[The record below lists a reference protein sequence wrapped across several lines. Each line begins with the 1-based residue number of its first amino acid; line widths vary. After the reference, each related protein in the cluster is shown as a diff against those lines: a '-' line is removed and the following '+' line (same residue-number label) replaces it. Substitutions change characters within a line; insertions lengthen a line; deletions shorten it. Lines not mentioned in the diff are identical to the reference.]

1 MKKAY
6 VKPMIS
12 FEEMQLDM
20 PVASGCDKAHIS
32 DVKDLMT
39 QGWFN
44 AQYTCK
50 ADQYI
55 ETDEQENWFWDDN
68 KLCYYSAVNQAF
80 TS

>member
-1 MKKAY
+1 MKREY

-12 FEEMQLDM
+12 FEELRLDM
-20 PVASGCDKAHIS
+20 PVASGCAKEYVA
-32 DVKDLMT
+32 DVKDLLA

-44 AQYTCK
+44 AEYDCNK
-50 ADQYI
+50 DQYI
-55 ETDEQENWFWDDN
+55 VSDELENAFWDDD